1 MKKML
6 MVATVPSMI
15 GQFNSDN
22 LSILIDLG
30 YELHVA
36 CNFIDGGTWSD
47 DFVKIFKHEMKSK
60 NIPCHQIDFSRSPWN
75 LSKIINS
82 YRQMS
87 QLQDKEQFDFIH
99 CHAPVAA
106 TISRVVAH
114 KKNVKVIYTAHGF
127 HFYKG
132 APLQNWVIFYPI
144 EKVLSYWTDVLLTIN
159 KEDYMRAKK
168 HFHPKKLVYIPG
180 VGVDMK
186 KFDKTLVGKEVNRK
200 EFTDFLNIPNDA
212 FLLFSV
218 GELNKNK
225 NHSTVIRALKNLDHN
240 VHYLIAG
247 IGELESE
254 LIHLASELGLED
266 RVHLLGYRN
275 DIADILKLV
284 DVFLL
289 PSIREGLNVSLME
302 AMASG
307 LPCICSDIRGNNDLI
322 INGKGGY
329 RVKSNESDGWK
340 KAINKII
347 SGDIESFGEYNREE
361 IAKFS
366 INVVHSKMKKV
377 YQEI

>member
-15 GQFNSDN
+15 GQFNMSN
-22 LSILIDLG
+22 LSLLMELG
-30 YELHVA
+30 YEPHIA
-36 CNFIDGGTWSD
+36 CNFKDRSIWMD
-47 DFVKIFKHEMKSK
+47 DETEKFRTEMKNLS
-60 NIPCHQIDFSRSPWN
+60 IPCHQIDFSRSPWN
-75 LSKIINS
+75 IGQGINS
-82 YRQMS
+82 YRQMKC
-87 QLQDKEQFDFIH
+87 LQNEIKFDFIH
-99 CHAPVAA
+99 CHTPVASVV
-106 TISRVVAH
+106 SRIIAH
-114 KKNVKVIYTAHGF
+114 KSNVRLIYTAHGF
-127 HFYKG
+127 HFFKG
-132 APLQNWVIFYPI
+132 GPLKNWVMFYPV
-144 EKVLSYWTDVLLTIN
+144 EKALSYWTDVLITIN

-168 HFHPKKLVYIPG
+168 HFHAKRVVYIPG

-200 EFTDFLNIPNDA
+200 ELMDLLNIPNDA

-240 VHYLIAG
+240 IHYLIAG